1 MEAVEPHV
9 ITIEPR
15 DNAER
20 SLRETYVADSGRN
33 LLYSP
38 VFGQTAP
45 QIMEIEQH
53 IAYRGN
59 EQTDQRFI
67 AHPLSGIM
75 PECLIFLIN
84 AQPPTKENP
93 ALFSPS
99 PTSDAQDLKNRAAIP
114 PQTIPASL
122 LTQYLDSIHQKSAAF
137 GNHPSERRRI
147 WKTSIRKAPHSETH
161 PS

>member
-1 MEAVEPHV
+1 MSRMSSRSSHGIMRNAVCVKH
-9 ITIEPR
+9 
-15 DNAER
+15 AQW
-20 SLRETYVADSGRN
+20 LRGGE

-59 EQTDQRFI
+59 EQTDPRFI

-84 AQPPTKENP
+84 AQSPTKEKP

-114 PQTIPASL
+114 PQTMPASL
-122 LTQYLDSIHQKSAAF
+122 LTQYLDNIHQKSAAF
-137 GNHPSERRRI
+137 GNH
-147 WKTSIRKAPHSETH
+147 K
-161 PS
+161 